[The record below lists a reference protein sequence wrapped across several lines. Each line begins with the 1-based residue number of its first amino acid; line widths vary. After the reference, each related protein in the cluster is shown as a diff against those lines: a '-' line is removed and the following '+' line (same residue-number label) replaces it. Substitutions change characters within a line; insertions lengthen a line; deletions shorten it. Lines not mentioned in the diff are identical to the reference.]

1 MTSNRKQV
9 TKQPNNI
16 LATSIA
22 RLLIGKIVNAK
33 ILRIGKILVTLNN
46 PGQIILDR
54 RVVFLYK

>member
-46 PGQIILDR
+46 PGQIVLDR